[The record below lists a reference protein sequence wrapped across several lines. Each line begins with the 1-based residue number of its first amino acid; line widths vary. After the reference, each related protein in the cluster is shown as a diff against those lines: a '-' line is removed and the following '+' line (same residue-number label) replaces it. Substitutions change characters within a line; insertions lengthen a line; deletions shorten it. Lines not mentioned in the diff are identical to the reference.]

1 MKNVRIYCRAS
12 TKEQDATRALSQ
24 LEQFASDNNLHIVA
38 RYVENES
45 GAKLNRTELS
55 NMLNEA
61 QSGDVLLV
69 ESTDRLSRLE
79 SQDWDKLKSR
89 INDAGISLVIADLP
103 TTHQALTTT
112 SNDPVTAGILKAVNS
127 MLVDIMAT
135 MAREDYTKRRK
146 RQAEGIAKAKD
157 AGKYQGRPA
166 NTALRDKISSYLD
179 KGSYTYAEIAK
190 LCDCSLGMVAKVKQ
204 LNVSVQ

>member
-12 TKEQDATRALSQ
+12 TQEQDATRALSQ
-24 LEQFASDNNLHIVA
+24 LEQFASDKGLNIVA

-45 GAKLNRTELS
+45 GTKLNRTELT
-55 NMLNEA
+55 NMLNDA
-61 QSGDVLLV
+61 QPGDVLLV

-79 SQDWDKLKSR
+79 AQDWDKLKSR
-89 INDAGISLVIADLP
+89 INDAGISLVIMDLP
-103 TTHQALTTT
+103 TTQQFLTT
-112 SNDPVTAGILKAVNS
+112 SNDDAVTVGVLKAVNN
-127 MLVDIMAT
+127 MLIDIMAT

-166 NTALRDKISSYLD
+166 NTALRDKVSSYLE

-190 LCDCSLGMVAKVKQ
+190 LCDCSLGMVAKVKALQ
-204 LNVSVQ
+204 TQ

>member
-12 TKEQDATRALSQ
+12 TKEQDATRTLSQ
-24 LEQFASDNNLHIVA
+24 LEQFASDNNLNIVA

-45 GAKLNRTELS
+45 GAKLNRPELS

-61 QSGDVLLV
+61 QPGDVLLV

-103 TTHQALTTT
+103 TTHQALTTA

-146 RQAEGIAKAKD
+146 RQAEGIARAKD

-166 NTALRDKISSYLD
+166 NTALRDKISCYLD

-190 LCDCSLGMVAKVKQ
+190 LCDCSLGMVAKVKAIQ
-204 LNVSVQ
+204 AQ

>member
-12 TKEQDATRALSQ
+12 TKEQDAKRALSQ
-24 LEQFASDNNLHIVA
+24 LEQFASDNNLRIVA

-103 TTHQALTTT
+103 TTHQALTST

-127 MLVDIMAT
+127 MLIDIMAT

-146 RQAEGIAKAKD
+146 RQAEGIAKAKGE
-157 AGKYQGRPA
+157 GKYQGRPA
-166 NTALRDKISSYLD
+166 NTALRDKISSYLVR
-179 KGSYTYAEIAK
+179 GGYTYAEIAK
-190 LCDCSLGMVAKVKQ
+190 LCDCSLGMVAKVKALQ
-204 LNVSVQ
+204 AQ